1 MLPAPPVPW
10 AELVLSSSG
19 PTLGPHGVGS
29 WCWLAGDVVVSE
41 AVPSEGVDEWARGA
55 LAMLAARLGAIL
67 QQARYDT
74 VKHVL
79 YQHVGSVTL
88 CPHGAPAA
96 RAALLWVCDLEMNR
110 LAVVEMRGAPFPAAG
125 TRRPSLFYSAVHTYG
140 DPVPSPAALL
150 GMARLATLAW
160 PPGARVSVC
169 GGFEVLSAEREV
181 NLARILGEGC
191 TTTRVTVGYGGAR
204 DGAEDAEAPRVE
216 LVELS
221 CPAGAGVAAGPIPV
235 EALFLVVSGVLPA
248 AFAEPCTPA
257 ALAQLLVQAVRSL
270 DWGLLGLLLPAPGS
284 EVYVQGAC
292 WALRV
297 LLAED
302 QSLHR
307 TLAREAGAGRR
318 ATLLCLV
325 TLPPRSRI
333 DDTAVAAGVR
343 RALVRCV
350 TARSSTLFS
359 RAFTATRTLAAD
371 IAAGLRTCNLHQ
383 VVDLGDSGQV
393 DLHDDALVG
402 ALARHLATVNRA
414 LA

>member
-1 MLPAPPVPW
+1 ML
-10 AELVLSSSG
+10 ESSG
-19 PTLGPHGVGS
+19 PVFGPHGVGS
-29 WCWLAGDVVVSE
+29 WCRLAEPVVVSE
-41 AVPSEGVDEWARGA
+41 VVSSERVDEWARGA
-55 LAMLAARLGAIL
+55 LAMLAVRLGAIL

-74 VKHVL
+74 DKHVL
-79 YQHVGSVTL
+79 YQHVGTVAL
-88 CPHGAPAA
+88 CPLGAPAA
-96 RAALLWVCDLEMNR
+96 RSALLWVCDLELNR

-125 TRRPSLFYSAVHTYG
+125 TRRPSRLSAAVHVDG

-150 GMARLATLAW
+150 GMARLAALAW

-169 GGFEVLSAEREV
+169 SEFEVLSAEREV

-191 TTTRVTVGYGGAR
+191 MTTRVTVGYGGAR
-204 DGAEDAEAPRVE
+204 DGAEDAGAPRVE

-221 CPAGAGVAAGPIPV
+221 SPAGAGVAAGPIPV

-248 AFAEPCTPA
+248 AFAEPWAPA
-257 ALAQLLVQAVRSL
+257 ALVQLLVQAVRSL

-284 EVYVQGAC
+284 NVHVQGAQGAC
-292 WALRV
+292 WALRM

-302 QSLHR
+302 QTLHR
-307 TLAREAGAGRR
+307 TLAREAGVGRR

-343 RALVRCV
+343 RALVRGV
-350 TARSSTLFS
+350 AARSSTLFS

-371 IAAGLRTCNLHQ
+371 IVAALRTCNLDQ

-402 ALARHLATVNRA
+402 VLARHLATVNRD